1 MLAWIKTPTGSNRN
15 RLRAFAQTLRRIC
28 LHVPITANI
37 PMLWVYRTQWVKL
50 GFWNKTL
57 KNAVKLLVTRSRMAV
72 RCDNAPVVSVK
83 KHTGNILFITTVYV
97 TSTSIMTN
105 YIF

>member
-1 MLAWIKTPTGSNRN
+1 
-15 RLRAFAQTLRRIC
+15 
-28 LHVPITANI
+28 
-37 PMLWVYRTQWVKL
+37 MLWVYRTQWVKL

-72 RCDNAPVVSVK
+72 RCDNAPVVSVIK
-83 KHTGNILFITTVYV
+83 NTINVFYNDCIYFTHFNYDEL
-97 TSTSIMTN
+97 